1 MITPDANAVWRDEM
15 SNVDN
20 RQTLHRALQL
30 HQAGKPGE
38 AAPLYRQLLARQ
50 PDNAMALHYLGI
62 AEAGAGSV
70 DQAKLLMARSLQIE
84 PANISFIENYATV
97 LCQSGDNISA
107 LQICD
112 RGFQL
117 DGANVVL
124 LYASAVALCKLRR
137 FQESL
142 AQFDKLLRFKPDH
155 IAALTERG
163 AVLAQLN
170 RHDAALVDFQN
181 TLKLQPLYAE
191 AFLNL
196 GNLYGAQ
203 QRYNEA
209 FTAYDRALA
218 LKPALADAWLG
229 RGNLLFNLKRCSE
242 SAAAY
247 DRALALQ
254 PSLAGAWL
262 GRGNVLSEL
271 NRLDEAITAYDKA
284 FTIEPDLPFVEG
296 SLLEAKLH
304 CCDWSNFDAERG
316 HLVASVKNLVPAP
329 PFAFLAISTSP
340 AEQLLCA
347 KLCTKSKHPPSV
359 HPVWTGERYSH
370 DRIRLGYFSAD
381 FCEHATAYLAAGLFE
396 SHDRSRFEVTGI
408 SFGPDLNSPLRKRI
422 KGAFERFI
430 DVHDK
435 SDHDVA
441 DLVRGLEIDIAVD
454 LMGFTKNNRLNVF
467 ARRPAP
473 IQVNYLGYIGTMG
486 ADFIDYVIADKIA
499 LPHDQQAFFT
509 EKIVHLPDCFLVTDD
524 QQEIAPDT
532 PSREEEGLPP
542 EGFVFCSFNNSYKL
556 GRSMFEVWMRL
567 LHRVQGSVLWLAEG
581 NPEMVVNLRR
591 EARQCGIE
599 PERIVFAPRVG
610 LPRHLGRQRLAGLFL
625 DSTPYN
631 AGATGAAALWAGV
644 PLVTVVG
651 ETFVGRMAASMLH
664 TAGLPELAVH
674 SLGEYEAFALK
685 FACDPAFRSN
695 IQRKLQD
702 NLRTTPLFDTDRFR
716 RNIEQAYATMIDI
729 LRRGESPRS
738 FAVETT

>member
-1 MITPDANAVWRDEM
+1 LTALGQHGEALVSLDRAIALAADFAQAHG
-15 SNVDN
+15 
-20 RQTLHRALQL
+20 HRADVLS
-30 HQAGKPGE
+30 
-38 AAPLYRQLLARQ
+38 
-50 PDNAMALHYLGI
+50 ALGRH
-62 AEAGAGSV
+62 AEAV
-70 DQAKLLMARSLQIE
+70 DS
-84 PANISFIENYATV
+84 
-97 LCQSGDNISA
+97 
-107 LQICD
+107 
-112 RGFQL
+112 
-117 DGANVVL
+117 
-124 LYASAVALCKLRR
+124 
-137 FQESL
+137 
-142 AQFDKLLRFKPDH
+142 
-155 IAALTERG
+155 
-163 AVLAQLN
+163 
-170 RHDAALVDFQN
+170 
-181 TLKLQPLYAE
+181 
-191 AFLNL
+191 
-196 GNLYGAQ
+196 
-203 QRYNEA
+203 
-209 FTAYDRALA
+209 YDRALA
-218 LKPALADAWLG
+218 LAPDVVEDWFNRGAALVDLGRYAEAVASFDRAIAGKPDFIDAHLRRAKALSDLDREHEALASIDGMLA
-229 RGNLLFNLKRCSE
+229 REPNLPE
-242 SAAAY
+242 
-247 DRALALQ
+247 
-254 PSLAGAWL
+254 AWL
-262 GRGNVLSEL
+262 GRGNVLMKLRRREEAAAAFDRALEL
-271 NRLDEAITAYDKA
+271 KADLAEAWLGRGNVLFDLERYRGAAAAYGKA
-284 FTIEPDLPFVEG
+284 LAARPDLHNAA
-296 SLLEAKLH
+296 SLRVLSKLYI
-304 CCDWSNFDAERG
+304 CDWTNLEDEIAR
-316 HLVASVKNLVPAP
+316 LLKASRENPRSGGDFPLT
-329 PFAFLAISTSP
+329 AIPSSP
-340 AEQLLCA
+340 ADQIQLA
-347 KLCTKSKHPPSV
+347 KCYVRDRPAFSPM
-359 HPVWTGERYSH
+359 WRGEVYSH
-370 DRIRLGYFSAD
+370 DRIRVAYLSAD
-381 FCEHATAYLAAGLFE
+381 FHEHPNSYLATGLFE
-396 SHDRSRFEVTGI
+396 RHDRTRFEVTGI
-408 SFGPDLNSPLRKRI
+408 SFGPDVNSPLRRRI

-556 GRSMFEVWMRL
+556 GRPMFEVWMRL

-631 AGATGAAALWAGV
+631 AGATGAAALWAGI

-674 SLGEYEAFALK
+674 SLGEYEALALK

-738 FAVETT
+738 FAVEPT